1 MTKIEI
7 TNQTKISNVLN
18 HISKL
23 TYRLRSQY
31 YDHEHANW
39 FPKQALK

>member
-7 TNQTKISNVLN
+7 TNQTEISHVLN
-18 HISKL
+18 YISKL

-31 YDHEHANW
+31 DDHEHAN
-39 FPKQALK
+39 